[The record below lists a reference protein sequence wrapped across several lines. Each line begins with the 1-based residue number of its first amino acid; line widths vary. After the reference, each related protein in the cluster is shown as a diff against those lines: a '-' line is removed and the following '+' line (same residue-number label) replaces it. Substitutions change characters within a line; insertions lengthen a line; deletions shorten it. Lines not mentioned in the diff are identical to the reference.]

1 MFPGFDFQTDLPTPS
16 PRKRRREAYS
26 KLLRLFLQNTKD
38 RLDEIRDVI
47 KDESESHF
55 NLNRPQSDKIQSTDD
70 SMSKSDPFRFSEENN
85 DEQKRKFIDFA
96 FADATSTSHDSED
109 TNGVNNDDA
118 AKTYIKSLFAAVG
131 YSRMTTTPA
140 PTTQQENIFS
150 RYVLNPLFNAWN
162 TTRERFYLVNG
173 NNSEMEDITSAADQ
187 SAIFRVNFYD
197 NHGNSKETIQN
208 NFKNSFKNKSIT
220 DIGRDKSIESL
231 PLIQITSK
239 NVTNVLITNETIVE
253 TIENKVNVSQ
263 TTLDAVDTNGDHVG
277 GDKKP
282 RNTVAGTVDDAA
294 AAFRGAFLRYS
305 KHHRNGTANAS
316 RDHEHDENSRNLK
329 NHSNEE
335 KSSKFIDGT
344 LFAGN
349 LFDGNS
355 SHIQVVP
362 GKKNKTNELMNEITT
377 IANDFDETTDVT
389 AKSFGENAGI
399 LILEIFGTIIGMTW
413 RAVSDIPNYFGSNQ
427 NTNV

>member
-1 MFPGFDFQTDLPTPS
+1 MFPGFDFQIDLPTPS
-16 PRKRRREAYS
+16 PQKRRRQAYS
-26 KLLRLFLQNTKD
+26 KLIRLFLQNTKD

-47 KDESESHF
+47 KDESESHYK
-55 NLNRPQSDKIQSTDD
+55 LNRPQNDKIQSTDD
-70 SMSKSDPFRFSEENN
+70 SMSKSDSFQFSEENN

-96 FADATSTSHDSED
+96 FGDATSTSDESEV
-109 TNGVNNDDA
+109 TNSVNNDDA

-140 PTTQQENIFS
+140 PTTQQENIFA
-150 RYVLNPLFNAWN
+150 RFVLNPLFNAWN
-162 TTRERFYLVNG
+162 ATRERLYLVNG
-173 NNSEMEDITSAADQ
+173 NNSEMGDTTSAAGQ
-187 SAIFRVNFYD
+187 SAVFHVDFFD
-197 NHGNSKETIQN
+197 NHGYSREKNQN
-208 NFKNSFKNKSIT
+208 NFKNKSIT
-220 DIGRDKSIESL
+220 DIGRDKSNESL
-231 PLIQITSK
+231 PLIQITSN
-239 NVTNVLITNETIVE
+239 NVTNVLITNDTIVE

-263 TTLDAVDTNGDHVG
+263 TTLDAVYINGDHVG

-282 RNTVAGTVDDAA
+282 RNTFAGTVDDAA

-305 KHHRNGTANAS
+305 KHHPNGTRNVS
-316 RDHEHDENSRNLK
+316 RDHEHGENLRNSKTHL
-329 NHSNEE
+329 NEE
-335 KSSKFIDGT
+335 RSNKFIDGT

-377 IANDFDETTDVT
+377 ISNDFDETPNVT
-389 AKSFGENAGI
+389 ARSFGENAGI

-413 RAVSDIPNYFGSNQ
+413 RAISDIPNYFGSNQ